1 MKKYTK
7 VIVIISLV
15 VLAITIGTYI
25 WINKTM
31 DKVAN
36 RVDDGVKI
44 ENILKDNLEDNNLV
58 ANEVENS
65 AIQNEAEN
73 TVINETANIATNAK
87 IANAAVMQKKNTT
100 KIEEEDKEKVLPVYK
115 TANYGTSE
123 NGRNLSYHSIAPE
136 KYENTLLFVF
146 AIHGYEDAYDK
157 DAKVLVN
164 TAKYLVDYYKTNDVS
179 LLHNN
184 RLLIVECA
192 NPDGLY
198 DGKSNNGYGR
208 CNAKGIDLN
217 RDFDVEHKVFTS
229 SRNYT
234 TAPFSG
240 KESKAL
246 ADLIKKEKPTVVID
260 FHGWENC
267 TIGDGNLAKMFKENM
282 SLKHKTE
289 FNNNCNGYFSY
300 WAHTQGASALL
311 VEFKDDNIS
320 RTNLR
325 MAVDDILE
333 AF

>member
-1 MKKYTK
+1 MKKYIK
-7 VIVIISLV
+7 VIVIIALIV
-15 VLAITIGTYI
+15 VAITIGIYL
-25 WINKTM
+25 WIDKTM
-31 DKVAN
+31 NKVAN
-36 RVDDGVKI
+36 GADNGVKI
-44 ENILKDNLEDNNLV
+44 ERALKDSLENDVLLTSEMHEENNVVNKIEATV
-58 ANEVENS
+58 ANENNGVNKRKYE
-65 AIQNEAEN
+65 I
-73 TVINETANIATNAK
+73 
-87 IANAAVMQKKNTT
+87 
-100 KIEEEDKEKVLPVYK
+100 KIEEEKEKVMPIYK

-123 NGRNLSYHSIAPE
+123 NGRNLSYHSIEPE

-184 RLLIVECA
+184 RLLIVDCA

-217 RDFDVEHKVFTS
+217 RDFDVIHKVFTG

-234 TAPFSG
+234 PAPFSG

-246 ADLIKKEKPTVVID
+246 ADLIKKEKPIVVLD

-267 TIGDGNLAKMFKENM
+267 TIGDENLAKMFKENM

-311 VEFKDDNIS
+311 VEFKNDNIS

-325 MAVDDILE
+325 MTVDDILE
-333 AF
+333 KF